1 MAIQEPISL
10 RDFQRR
16 FASEEA
22 CAEHLFKL
30 RWPDGFSCP
39 RCHHGQ
45 AYRIQRRRWLYQ
57 CAGCRYQ
64 VSLTAGTVLHK
75 TRLPFQVWFWA
86 IFLVAHDKRGV
97 SARMLSR
104 ELEIG
109 YPAAW
114 LMLHKIR
121 KAMGE
126 RDAGYALAGIVEV
139 DDAYFGAPTQGGKRG
154 RGTEKTSVLVG
165 VSLSELKKG
174 PLYAKMRLVPD
185 LKAETLKGAFTEML
199 GPDSTLS
206 TDGHKS
212 YPVAANAAMYPIVA
226 RKFDPIKDASHL
238 KWLHTIVSNAKAFI
252 AGTYH
257 GLDKKHLQAYLDE
270 YCYRFSRRGFSGQ
283 GFNRLLHAA
292 LVTTTVTY
300 ADLTA

>member
-1 MAIQEPISL
+1 MAVQEPISL

-16 FASEEA
+16 FVSEEA
-22 CAEHLFKL
+22 CAAHLLKL
-30 RWPDGFSCP
+30 RWPNGFSCP
-39 RCHHGQ
+39 RCRHER
-45 AYRIQRRRWLYQ
+45 AYRIQRRRGLYQ

-64 VSLTAGTVLHK
+64 VSLTAGTVFHK
-75 TRLPFQVWFWA
+75 TRLPLQVWFWA

-97 SARMLSR
+97 SARMLAR

-121 KAMGE
+121 KAMGD
-126 RDAGYALAGIVEV
+126 RDAAYALAGIVEL

-154 RGTEKTSVLVG
+154 RGTEKASVLIG
-165 VSLSELKKG
+165 VSLSDEG
-174 PLYAKMRLVPD
+174 RPRYAKMRLIAD
-185 LKAETLKGAFTEML
+185 LKAETLQQAMTSFLAPGAHL
-199 GPDSTLS
+199 A
-206 TDGHKS
+206 TDGHRS
-212 YPVAANAAMYPIVA
+212 YPVAANAALYPITA
-226 RKFDPIKDASHL
+226 KNFDPAKDASHL
-238 KWLHTIVSNAKAFI
+238 KWLHTIISNAKAFI

-270 YCYRFSRRGFSGQ
+270 YCYRFSRRNFSGQ
-283 GFNRLLHAA
+283 GFNRLLKAA
-292 LVTTTVTY
+292 IATTTVTY